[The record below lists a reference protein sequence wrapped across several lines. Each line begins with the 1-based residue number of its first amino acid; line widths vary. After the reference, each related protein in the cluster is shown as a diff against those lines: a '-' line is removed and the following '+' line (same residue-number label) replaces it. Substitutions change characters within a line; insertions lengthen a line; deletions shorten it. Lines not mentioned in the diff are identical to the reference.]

1 MFGNKKKNNL
11 PLVATIIICSLL
23 ISGSLIFLGLQIATM
38 GSNPANLQIGQNR
51 GDNLEE
57 YLDEHLDEVMAYVID
72 DAVLGNSDAQVTIV
86 EYSDYQ
92 CPFCRSFY
100 ENAYQEIKSEYIDT
114 GLVKMIFRD
123 FPLPFHDDAIFA
135 ANAAKCAKKEAGDEA
150 YYAFHDL
157 IFEKQGSAAQGTQA
171 ITDSMIANIAKDL
184 NINTRNFRNCVN
196 DNEFY
201 VAVAADYLAATL
213 VTANRI
219 AAFNPETGEVEIS
232 DLPQD
237 QRIGVRATPTVFIN
251 DIKVVGA
258 QPFEVFQMAIEA
270 ALNE

>member
-1 MFGNKKKNNL
+1 MFGLKKKNNI

-23 ISGSLIFLGLQIATM
+23 ISGSLIFLGLQIASM
-38 GSNPANLQIGQNR
+38 SSSNGQMVSNQSR
-51 GDNLEE
+51 GDVLEDYLEE
-57 YLDEHLDEVMAYVID
+57 AFSFEVN
-72 DAVLGNSDAQVTIV
+72 DAVLGNPNATVTMI

-100 ENAYQEIKSEYIDT
+100 ENAYQQIKEEFIET

-135 ANAAKCAKKEAGDEA
+135 ANAAKCAKLEAGDEV

-171 ITDSMIANIAKDL
+171 ITDQMITEIAREL
-184 NINTRNFRNCVN
+184 NINSRNFRNCVN
-196 DNEFY
+196 NKDFY
-201 VAVAADYLAATL
+201 VAVAADYLAATQA
-213 VTANRI
+213 TATRI
-219 AAFNPETGEVEIS
+219 AAFNPDTGEVEVTE
-232 DLPQD
+232 LAEEE
-237 QRIGVRATPTVFIN
+237 RVGVNATPTVFIN

-258 QPFEVFQMAIEA
+258 QPFEVFQKAIET